1 MTFHMLLVDFQF
13 FHLYHSTLLLL
24 LQKNIFSVYLKKVAK
39 ECRMLMM
46 NDDVWVSRWEEWW
59 RCLIGLVI
67 LLGNLTRQLSEV
79 SNPPFSLLFNSSLC
93 RVDHLRLHLISSTI
107 DRVRRRV
114 NIDNAPIG
122 ATIAAIEED
131 AIAAIVHCCHCW
143 PPIHW
148 HHRYSSSNSSTSSP
162 SSIKVVARI
171 GRRRLRLLT
180 IIAACC
186 SSHRK
191 CAKANVRLTTT
202 TTTASTGCG
211 HWNGRRLM
219 HLLLLLLW
227 AGNVIVIVQ
236 MRQCGKVGPCQVIIR
251 QSGVREGVHQ
261 AAVLSCRPVPVQR
274 GDHCAWRRRKRKR
287 QEEKRK

>member
-1 MTFHMLLVDFQF
+1 MTF
-13 FHLYHSTLLLL
+13 
-24 LQKNIFSVYLKKVAK
+24 
-39 ECRMLMM
+39 
-46 NDDVWVSRWEEWW
+46 
-59 RCLIGLVI
+59 
-67 LLGNLTRQLSEV
+67 
-79 SNPPFSLLFNSSLC
+79 SLC

-148 HHRYSSSNSSTSSP
+148 HHRYSSSNSSTSSSS

-211 HWNGRRLM
+211 H
-219 HLLLLLLW
+219 
-227 AGNVIVIVQ
+227 
-236 MRQCGKVGPCQVIIR
+236 
-251 QSGVREGVHQ
+251 
-261 AAVLSCRPVPVQR
+261 
-274 GDHCAWRRRKRKR
+274 
-287 QEEKRK
+287 